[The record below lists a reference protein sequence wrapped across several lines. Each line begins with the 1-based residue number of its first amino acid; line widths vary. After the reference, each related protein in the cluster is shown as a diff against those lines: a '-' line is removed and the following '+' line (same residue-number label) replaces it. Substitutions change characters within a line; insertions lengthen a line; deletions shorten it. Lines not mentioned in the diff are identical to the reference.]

1 MGNSKRNYKIGRGGI
16 RHRSQGMS
24 DEIMKRIRMTGT
36 PAEKGAAGDNKGT
49 VGGTGGPGLD
59 GKEGGIPVPEDYKS
73 QSAPS
78 PSGALD
84 AINDPVAYQYAH
96 IIGSTGAMGATP
108 DALEKFPAPGKTVTN
123 DVMNAASE
131 NMKQQIG
138 TLSEEETLAQLKKQE
153 SKSESVFASAR
164 ANMLSIAFVIGLLLH
179 HLRDLVIAGKKNWV
193 EYITKSMPM
202 LKTRTRE
209 KYMSIAGFPGI
220 LNHAP
225 LGIDDA
231 ERLIQLLSPIQHL
244 LDKSDPITCFF
255 KQNGVVLDYQL
266 IERHELRT
274 LVQAVIDKDKL
285 AQKKIE
291 TDIKLSQDFSKVAG
305 KLKPEDVAVMLDRKI
320 KEGDNGP
327 IAYMQEIIRRNGVR
341 LSAEGDTSDTSL
353 PKRPIKYIN
362 AESIK
367 FKDTLLSLMN
377 GQEDIKKLDRTHLE
391 ALRVAINDAISYAF
405 PSK

>member
-1 MGNSKRNYKIGRGGI
+1 MGNFKRNKKTGGVESAD
-16 RHRSQGMS
+16 RSQGMS
-24 DEIMKRIRMTGT
+24 DEIMKRIGMTGT
-36 PAEKGAAGDNKGT
+36 PAEKGDAGDMGN
-49 VGGTGGPGLD
+49 VGKTGGPGPR
-59 GKEGGIPVPEDYKS
+59 GKEGGIPGLEDHEG
-73 QSAPS
+73 QPAPIS
-78 PSGALD
+78 SGVLD
-84 AINDPVAYQYAH
+84 AITDPMVYQYAH
-96 IIGSTGAMGATP
+96 FIGSTGAMGATP
-108 DALEKFPAPGKTVTN
+108 EELEKLPSPGKPVTN
-123 DVMNAASE
+123 DVMHAAAE
-131 NMKQQIG
+131 NMERQIG

-164 ANMLSIAFVIGLLLH
+164 ANMLSIAFVIGLLLN

-193 EYITKSMPM
+193 EYITKTMPN

-231 ERLIQLLSPIQHL
+231 ERLIQVLNPIQHL
-244 LDKSDPITCFF
+244 LDKSDPITGFF
-255 KQNGVVLDYQL
+255 KQNGFVLDYQL

-291 TDIKLSQDFSKVAG
+291 MDIKLSQDFSKVAG
-305 KLKPEDVAVMLDRKI
+305 KLQAEDVAVMLDRKA
-320 KEGDNGP
+320 KEGNTGP
-327 IAYMQEIIRRNGVR
+327 IAYMEEIIRRNGAR
-341 LSAEGDTSDTSL
+341 LSAERDTSYTSL

-362 AESIK
+362 GESIK

-391 ALRVAINDAISYAF
+391 ALRAAINDAISYAF